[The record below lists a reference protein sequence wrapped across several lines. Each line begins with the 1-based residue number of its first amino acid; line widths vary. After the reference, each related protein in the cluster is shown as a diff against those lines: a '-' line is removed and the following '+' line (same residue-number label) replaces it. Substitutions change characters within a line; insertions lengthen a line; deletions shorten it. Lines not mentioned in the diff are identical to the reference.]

1 MRASAWW
8 PLAAALALAGCGEAA
23 VEAPVANG
31 QAAAARE
38 VGAVNQA
45 ATADFPALTGR
56 VVDTAEM
63 LSVAEEERLT
73 ATLAGLEQRTS
84 DQLVVVTVP
93 SLGERTIEAFALA
106 LGNHWQIG
114 QRGKDNGVLL
124 VVARDQRTVRIEVG
138 YGLERILTDA
148 RAAEIIADTMVPKF
162 READYAGAIVA
173 GADAIV
179 ATLVAQADTP
189 RRGRP

>member
-1 MRASAWW
+1 MKAFAWW
-8 PLAAALALAGCGEAA
+8 PLAAALALASCGEAE

-31 QAAAARE
+31 QAAEARE
-38 VGAVNQA
+38 VSAVNRA
-45 ATADFPALTGR
+45 ATADFPALSGR

-84 DQLVVVTVP
+84 DQFVVVTVP

-124 VVARDQRTVRIEVG
+124 VVARDQRSVRIEVG
-138 YGLERILTDA
+138 YGLEPVLTNA
-148 RAAEIIADTMVPKF
+148 RASEIITEVMVPKF